1 MAVASNPYGYSP
13 RQMGFPGLGDEFN
26 QQEQMSCTEL
36 CTLAYLSRHGR
47 HGRGGG
53 STQRFHHALLHQD
66 LIWGYNHDGNRWDF
80 HENQWTSVVI
90 AML

>member
-36 CTLAYLSRHGR
+36 CTLAYLSRHW
-47 HGRGGG
+47 RG
-53 STQRFHHALLHQD
+53 QD

>member
-1 MAVASNPYGYSP
+1 MAVASNH
-13 RQMGFPGLGDEFN
+13 MAIHPGRDEFN

-36 CTLAYLSRHGR
+36 CTLAYLSRHW
-47 HGRGGG
+47 RG
-53 STQRFHHALLHQD
+53 QD